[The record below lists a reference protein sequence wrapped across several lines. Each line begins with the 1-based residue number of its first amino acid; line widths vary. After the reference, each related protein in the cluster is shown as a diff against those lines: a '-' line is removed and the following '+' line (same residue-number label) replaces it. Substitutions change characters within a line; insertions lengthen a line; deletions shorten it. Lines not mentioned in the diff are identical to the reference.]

1 MKENDTRISLINN
14 DMTLVFTV
22 LKPEDS
28 GYYECIAE
36 NRVAKEIKAIEIDV
50 LSKYCYY
57 NIYSK
62 NVVDK
67 LIKLKNCVGFY
78 FFFAVLNN
86 CFRGI
91 GMSLLWVF
99 IYGKRDL

>member
-50 LSKYCYY
+50 LSKCCYC
-57 NIYSK
+57 NILVMNIFLNYKTTYS
-62 NVVDK
+62 
-67 LIKLKNCVGFY
+67 LLKNSTFIIKYLFY
-78 FFFAVLNN
+78 
-86 CFRGI
+86 
-91 GMSLLWVF
+91 
-99 IYGKRDL
+99 